1 MNLFD
6 KETEDN
12 QQEQG
17 NVSCKVE
24 EPEPEP
30 EPEEVKEKEPEEE
43 LEEVKEEEGEEEQ
56 EEAEEQEE
64 FRGHTQETRHSMA
77 RNVTWEFRVTF
88 NMGFGV
94 FSSLICRCRS
104 SWLGLILTPGFLLN

>member
-24 EPEPEP
+24 EPEP